1 MGLVEDS
8 INDAAEFTANTD
20 DFGELA
26 ELIAPTGEVAAVAGY
41 NTKVMIKEYNPSID
55 QYVNSKKAAFVVHER
70 NILVV
75 NPNYP
80 VRISDPADKF
90 YREVRMIEHKVNV
103 KDVSGVIKNY
113 VCSENLADEQ
123 IGLITLILQ
132 DLQT

>member
-20 DFGELA
+20 DFGEVA
-26 ELIAPTGEVAAVAGY
+26 ELIAPNNEVAAVGGY
-41 NTKVMIKEYNPSID
+41 NTKVMIREYNPTID

-70 NILVV
+70 NILAE

-80 VRISDPADKF
+80 VRISDPADK
-90 YREVRMIEHKVNV
+90 YYGEVRMLEHKVNI
-103 KDVSGVIKNY
+103 KDVSGITKNY

-132 DLQT
+132 DLK